1 MAQQITSADVEAV
14 REALLAI
21 RILQRP
27 DNTLEMS
34 LSAIR
39 KLNDPDLKNCLMNA
53 YVNLRRLIR
62 DPDPG
67 EDEEQENIPRQLR
80 WNRRDR
86 VFTNLMNIACYRFAR
101 DEQARRAR
109 GEGGRIAMMPYGVP
123 ATDSVMMKVENY
135 HAGLGSGSFR
145 GGNDRYATKTIE
157 FLCEFNPTD
166 AELDEAA
173 EYYQTTE
180 Q

>member
-101 DEQARRAR
+101 DEQARRLAVR
-109 GEGGRIAMMPYGVP
+109 AGVSP
-123 ATDSVMMKVENY
+123 
-135 HAGLGSGSFR
+135 
-145 GGNDRYATKTIE
+145 
-157 FLCEFNPTD
+157 
-166 AELDEAA
+166 
-173 EYYQTTE
+173 
-180 Q
+180 